1 LSGRPLNLPIPQT
14 QRTVD
19 TMKSFG
25 IEFVPMELFWR
36 TTYYTIQAEH
46 LGYDSIWITDHFNNR
61 NVYVSLAVIANY
73 TDRIKLGPGVTN
85 PYLIHPVMT
94 AQSVASLNE
103 VAPGRVICG
112 IGAGDRTT
120 LEMVGI
126 PMKAPLRTVRE
137 AVEIIRR
144 QIAREK
150 GSYEGKLFKT
160 SAGARFNFKMNEPIP
175 IYIGAQGPKM
185 LQLAGA
191 LGDGALINASHPDDI
206 KRAVKLI
213 AKGAEKAGRDP
224 KEVDIAAY
232 TSFSI
237 AENEKKARKPAVPV
251 VAYIVAG
258 SPPFILEKHGIPV
271 EKAEKIRNDLANRN
285 WGEAFGAVDRNMI
298 DTFAVCGSPDQCTEK
313 IATLFKTGI
322 THFVTGSPLGPNVR
336 ESIKLFGVEVLPH
349 FKELP

>member
-1 LSGRPLNLPIPQT
+1 
-14 QRTVD
+14 
-19 TMKSFG
+19 MKRFG
-25 IEFVPMELFWR
+25 IEFVPMEPFWR
-36 TTYYTIQAEH
+36 TTYYTIQAER

-61 NVYVSLAVIANY
+61 NVYVSLTVIANY
-73 TDRIKLGPGVTN
+73 TERIKLGPGVTN

-120 LEMVGI
+120 LDMVGTK
-126 PMKAPLRTVRE
+126 MKAPLRTVRE

-144 QIAREK
+144 QISREK
-150 GSYEGKLFKT
+150 GEYTGKEFQTT
-160 SAGARFNFKMNEPIP
+160 SGARFNFRVNSPIP

-191 LGDGALINASHPDDI
+191 IGDGALINASHPDDI
-206 KRAVKLI
+206 ERAVKLI
-213 AKGAEKAGRDP
+213 RGGIEKAGRNITD
-224 KEVDIAAY
+224 VDIAAY
-232 TSFSI
+232 TSFSV
-237 AENEKKARKPAVPV
+237 AENEKKARKPVIPV

-271 EKAEKIRNDLANRN
+271 KKAEQIRDDLANRR
-285 WGEAFGAVDRNMI
+285 WGEAFGAVDSGMI
-298 DTFAVCGSPDQCTEK
+298 DAFAVCGSPEQCTEK
-313 IATLFKTGI
+313 IEALFKTGI

-336 ESIKLFGVEVLPH
+336 GSINLFGNEVLPH
-349 FKELP
+349 FKEL